1 MNNKI
6 DEEIEAAFDKVY
18 AKYKQIL
25 LKAANAKKSE
35 NLYSYQAR
43 FFKAMD
49 EGANAFKTAT
59 KSIVDK
65 YIGTTEESVS
75 MALQSFGAKYG
86 GSEIKLTTYVRM
98 AEMLTQSVQQYR
110 DSINEKI
117 IEREKE
123 GKVTTVGDLQGII
136 QEDLEKGEGTS
147 IKYKNGTNM
156 PVGKYAAML
165 ARTTRAETD
174 NLAMLQQALK
184 EGIDLVKCGTV
195 APTCDICSV
204 YQGRVYSISGKDSR
218 FPALYK
224 TAFQSGYSII
234 HPNCRHSWSPYREEM
249 YTEEQREK
257 DKKQSNRSFKP
268 DTDSR
273 DFQQAERLRKQ
284 YAQGQAKMRQW
295 NAELVEYERMKAYY
309 KLLGE
314 EPPYKTLGGFRRA
327 KRAGSE
333 SYKEARKTFEKR
345 LTKEKENNIIKEQ
358 NGFGGEHSVAWS
370 VINTKDYQDKIIA
383 LTDKKVLGKAVY
395 KVAKTILEHRQGTAK
410 EDLYLIDARTGAVAY
425 KDITTDAE
433 MGVIATEEL
442 MSLLS
447 KKDGK
452 DLIIVHNH
460 PKNGYPSSSDFNALY
475 ENAQIKY
482 GIIIGHK
489 GTIYKYTAPKQ
500 KMQDIDIDAKV
511 IKLMRKGWSEQNAIN
526 KAYKELGK
534 VFGFVLEVIN
544 NGN

>member
-1 MNNKI
+1 MNKI
-6 DEEIEAAFDKVY
+6 DEAIEAAFEKVY
-18 AKYKQIL
+18 TRYRNIL
-25 LKAANAKKSE
+25 LKAANSKKSE

-65 YIGTTEESVS
+65 YIGGTEESVS

-117 IEREKE
+117 VEREKE

-147 IKYKNGTNM
+147 IKYKNGANM

-195 APTCDICSV
+195 SPTCDICSV

-249 YTEEQREK
+249 YTKEQQEEFL
-257 DKKQSNRSFKP
+257 KQSNRSFKP

-273 DFQQAERLRKQ
+273 DFQQAERLRKE

-295 NAELVEYERMKAYY
+295 NAELVEYERMKAHY
-309 KLLGE
+309 KSIGE

-345 LTKEKENNIIKEQ
+345 LT
-358 NGFGGEHSVAWS
+358 
-370 VINTKDYQDKIIA
+370 NTK
-383 LTDKKVLGKAVY
+383 
-395 KVAKTILEHRQGTAK
+395 KT
-410 EDLYLIDARTGAVAY
+410 
-425 KDITTDAE
+425 
-433 MGVIATEEL
+433 
-442 MSLLS
+442 
-447 KKDGK
+447 
-452 DLIIVHNH
+452 N
-460 PKNGYPSSSDFNALY
+460 
-475 ENAQIKY
+475 
-482 GIIIGHK
+482 
-489 GTIYKYTAPKQ
+489 
-500 KMQDIDIDAKV
+500 
-511 IKLMRKGWSEQNAIN
+511 
-526 KAYKELGK
+526 
-534 VFGFVLEVIN
+534 
-544 NGN
+544 